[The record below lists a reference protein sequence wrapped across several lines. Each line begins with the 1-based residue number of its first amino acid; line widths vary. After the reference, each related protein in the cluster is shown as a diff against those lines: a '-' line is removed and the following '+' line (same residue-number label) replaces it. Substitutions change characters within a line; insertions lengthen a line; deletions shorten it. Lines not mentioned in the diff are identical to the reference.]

1 MNILRYIPTRKNHLI
16 SLALVVAMVLWIGI
30 GLVVKNL
37 RSSDN
42 IIAPVKHVP
51 KVVAH
56 YSTAKPFTRTLK
68 VRGRS
73 EANRRVQVRAQI
85 SGLVTA
91 VAVEEGDLVEAGD
104 VICELAFEDRKL
116 RLDEAAA
123 DREKAQ
129 MDYSGAMRLQ
139 TGGYQSKTAIASAK
153 ADLDR
158 AIAVL
163 HRREL
168 DLTNL
173 KIRAPFAGIV
183 DIRQAEIGDLI
194 ERGDT
199 CATVLEL
206 NPLVISGEV
215 SETDVGL
222 LALGAKANVALLSGQ
237 ITLGELTFIG
247 RESDPNTR
255 AFRIEVSVG
264 NSSGAF
270 RSGVTADVSLAAG
283 TSRAHRV
290 SPALLLLDDSGALG
304 LRVLDHE
311 SRVAFNAV
319 TIVGDDVEGVWVQG
333 LPERA
338 LIIRVGQHYVSEG
351 EVVTAKVEEMSA
363 APIEQLSPLSVE
375 GSSASEHNKSADL

>member
-1 MNILRYIPTRKNHLI
+1 MNTLRYIPSRKNHAIALG
-16 SLALVVAMVLWIGI
+16 LVVAMVLWIGT
-30 GLVVKNL
+30 GLVVKNF
-37 RSSDN
+37 RSSDAV
-42 IIAPVKHVP
+42 IAPVKRSIT
-51 KVVAH
+51 VVAQ
-56 YSTAKPFTRTLK
+56 YSEAKPFTRTLK

-73 EANRRVQVRAQI
+73 EANRKVQVRAQI

-91 VAVEEGDLVEAGD
+91 VAVEDGDAVKAGD
-104 VICELAFEDRKL
+104 VICELAFEDRQL
-116 RLDEAAA
+116 RFEEAAA
-123 DREKAQ
+123 DKEKAQ
-129 MDYSGAMRLQ
+129 MDYTGAMRLQ

-194 ERGDT
+194 ERGDI
-199 CATVLEL
+199 CATLLEL
-206 NPLVISGEV
+206 NPLVVSGEV

-222 LALGAKANVALLSGQ
+222 LTLGAAAEVALLSGQ
-237 ITLGELTFIG
+237 AALGELTFIG

-255 AFRIEVSVG
+255 AFRIEVSVD
-264 NSSGAF
+264 NASGSL
-270 RSGVTADVSLAAG
+270 RSGVTADVSLSAG
-283 TSRAHRV
+283 TSRAHKI
-290 SPALLLLDDSGALG
+290 SPALLLLDDNGALG
-304 LRVLDHE
+304 LRVLDRD

-319 TIVGDDVEGVWVQG
+319 TVVGDDADGVWVQG

-351 EVVTAKVEEMSA
+351 EVVTAKIEELSA
-363 APIEQLSPLSVE
+363 EPTEQLPPSSVTDP
-375 GSSASEHNKSADL
+375 SSANNKSAAL